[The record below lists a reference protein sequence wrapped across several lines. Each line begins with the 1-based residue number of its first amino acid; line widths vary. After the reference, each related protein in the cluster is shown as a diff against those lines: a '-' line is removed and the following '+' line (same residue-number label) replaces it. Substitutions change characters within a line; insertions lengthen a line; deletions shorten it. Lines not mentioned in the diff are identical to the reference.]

1 MDKSTKRWIRLME
14 LGGVT
19 GCHQLAERSFFVR
32 GYQLPLCA
40 RCTGVVLSAP
50 VSAAMFFFMPISFK
64 TACLL
69 SLVMLLD
76 WLLQRFNIKQST
88 NKRRLVTGLI
98 GGYGWT
104 TIHMYL
110 YAFLFG
116 YVVRLLNNNFFYN

>member
-1 MDKSTKRWIRLME
+1 MDKATKCWIWLME

-19 GCHQLAERSFFVR
+19 GCHQLPERSFFAR
-32 GYQLPLCA
+32 GYQFPLCA

-50 VSAAMFFFMPISFK
+50 VAVVAFFFAPISFA

-69 SLVMLLD
+69 SFVMLFD
-76 WLLQRFNIKQST
+76 WLLQRFNIKHST

-110 YAFLFG
+110 YAFLFRS
-116 YVVRLLNNNFFYN
+116 VASFFYDSFH